1 VALKIFFL
9 TFSFSICMIK
19 RIKRE
24 CLHCSQEFIPK
35 TVTSF
40 YCREQCIKN
49 AYQKRKRQEKL
60 ELKRQELID
69 QIPLDKILLTV
80 PEAVLLFD
88 IAKRTLYRLIKQNVI
103 PSINEGTRLIK
114 VNREVLQEM
123 FPPASKEKIEKKNSN
138 PNLYDLSEENCYTIG
153 EISKKF
159 QLHDT
164 SVYKHIRK
172 YSIPTRQIGNY
183 VYAPKSEIDK
193 LYNGTID

>member
-1 VALKIFFL
+1 
-9 TFSFSICMIK
+9 MIK

-123 FPPASKEKIEKKNSN
+123 FPPASKEKIEKKILILTCMIFLKRIAILLVRFPKNFS
-138 PNLYDLSEENCYTIG
+138 YTIRVYTS
-153 EISKKF
+153 ISESTQFPPVKLVIMFMLQKAR
-159 QLHDT
+159 LT
-164 SVYKHIRK
+164 
-172 YSIPTRQIGNY
+172 NY
-183 VYAPKSEIDK
+183 IMV
-193 LYNGTID
+193 L

>member
-1 VALKIFFL
+1 
-9 TFSFSICMIK
+9 MIK

-69 QIPLDKILLTV
+69 KIPSDKILLTV
-80 PEAVLLFD
+80 PEAVLIFD

-103 PSINEGTRLIK
+103 PSINVGTRLIK

-123 FPPASKEKIEKKNSN
+123 FPLAPKEGAVKKDSN
-138 PNLYDLSEENCYTIG
+138 PYLYDLAEENCYTIG